1 MEDNLKILLC
11 EDDENLGML
20 LREYLAAKGYEAE
33 LCPDGDAGY
42 KAFLKT
48 KFDICVLDV
57 MMPKK
62 DGFTFCREIRADIK
76 TSHIPIIALSATGE
90 NTNFKI
96 DALESGANVFIDKPV
111 DMDFLLKQISNLILS
126 QNKLKELFSK
136 RYVAEPA
143 KIATNSVDEEF
154 LKKAVSF
161 IENNFE
167 NENYGVDDFVSDMA
181 IGRTRL
187 YQKLNDL
194 TGLSIKEFILD
205 IRLKRASQ
213 LLRETEYNIAEI
225 STMTGF
231 ASPKY
236 FSVCFKRHFGLSPS
250 EFKNSNEG

>member
-1 MEDNLKILLC
+1 
-11 EDDENLGML
+11 
-20 LREYLAAKGYEAE
+20 
-33 LCPDGDAGY
+33 
-42 KAFLKT
+42 
-48 KFDICVLDV
+48 
-57 MMPKK
+57 
-62 DGFTFCREIRADIK
+62 
-76 TSHIPIIALSATGE
+76 
-90 NTNFKI
+90 
-96 DALESGANVFIDKPV
+96 
-111 DMDFLLKQISNLILS
+111 MDFLLKQISNLILS

-205 IRLKRASQ
+205 IRLKRACQ

>member
-1 MEDNLKILLC
+1 MRGYLESRISKHYNVYTAVNGEDGIAKARKILPQVIVT
-11 EDDENLGML
+11 DL
-20 LREYLAAKGYEAE
+20 LL
-33 LCPDGDAGY
+33 
-42 KAFLKT
+42 
-48 KFDICVLDV
+48 
-57 MMPKK
+57 PKK

-76 TSHIPIIALSATGE
+76 TSHIPVIALSATGE

-111 DMDFLLKQISNLILS
+111 DMDFLMKQISNLIRS

-143 KIATNSVDEEF
+143 KITTNRVDEEF
-154 LKKAVSF
+154 LKRSVSF
-161 IENNFE
+161 IESNFE

-187 YQKLNDL
+187 YQKLSNL

-231 ASPKY
+231 SSPKY

-250 EFKNSNEG
+250 EFKTSSEG

>member
-1 MEDNLKILLC
+1 MDYTKYFKK
-11 EDDENLGML
+11 GGW
-20 LREYLAAKGYEAE
+20 AA
-33 LCPDGDAGY
+33 AGRY
-42 KAFLKT
+42 YA
-48 KFDICVLDV
+48 
-57 MMPKK
+57 MHP
-62 DGFTFCREIRADIK
+62 
-76 TSHIPIIALSATGE
+76 
-90 NTNFKI
+90 
-96 DALESGANVFIDKPV
+96 
-111 DMDFLLKQISNLILS
+111 
-126 QNKLKELFSK
+126 NKLKELFSK

-236 FSVCFKRHFGLSPS
+236 FSVCFKRHFGHNRGHALCKHSLACARRS
-250 EFKNSNEG
+250 DHKSVVTARNSNLKSALCDALTFYVRKIHAVAVRYARRLVS